1 MSKRINM
8 NAWESEQKDAG
19 LRAELVFIL
28 DASGSMAGLE
38 ADTIGGF
45 NAMIA
50 ENREE
55 PGEATVSV
63 ITFNNRSNVLLDR
76 MPIDEVPRLTRKQ
89 YRCSGCT
96 ALLDAVG
103 AAIERIDLV
112 QKVQPKGYE
121 ADKVLFAITTDGM
134 ENASRD
140 YTYRRV
146 KKMIE
151 GHREMGWEFI
161 FIGANIDVVAEAE
174 KLGID
179 RGRAAGYVPDG
190 FGTETVYQA
199 ASIAVS
205 ACRCGADLDEAGWRI
220 GLDEDVKHRGR

>member
-19 LRAELVFIL
+19 LRTELVFIL

-76 MPIDEVPRLTRKQ
+76 VPIGDVPRLTRKQ

-146 KKMIE
+146 RKMIE

-190 FGTETVYQA
+190 FGTEPYIKQR
-199 ASIAVS
+199 VS
-205 ACRCGADLDEAGWRI
+205 R
-220 GLDEDVKHRGR
+220 